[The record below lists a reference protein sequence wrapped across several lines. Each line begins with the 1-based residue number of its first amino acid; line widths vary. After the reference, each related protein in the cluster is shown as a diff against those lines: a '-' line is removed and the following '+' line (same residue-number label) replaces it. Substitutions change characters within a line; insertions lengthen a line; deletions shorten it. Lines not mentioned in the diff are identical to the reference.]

1 MEPLEYCRLYIRSV
15 KPEEE
20 GYRDAC
26 VEALVEATFG
36 VYSKQTISKKWGT
49 QFEHRPAAALK
60 IIEAAHTINSSHM
73 MLERICPSI
82 ADLLT
87 LTQASQVSPSK
98 QQRK

>member
-15 KPEEE
+15 KPEDE

-36 VYSKQTISKKWGT
+36 VYSKRSISRWGT
-49 QFEHRPAAALK
+49 QFEHRPDAVLK
-60 IIEAAHTINSSHM
+60 IIEAAHTINSLHM
-73 MLERICPSI
+73 MLEQISPSI
-82 ADLLT
+82 TNLLV
-87 LTQASQVSPSK
+87 LTQASQVAPSK